1 MKNKWL
7 WLWIG
12 VVALWQALP
21 VIVGQGAPSSD
32 AISMPGPVILTYA
45 NPNNK
50 TRRYVPPPS
59 EFRRNRP
66 TAVITVNFIGT
77 WDPQAQA
84 AFQYAA
90 DIWAASV
97 VSSVPIVVNAEWA
110 ALPSGVL
117 GSAGATSVYR
127 NFSGAP
133 LSGTWYPV
141 AMANAIV
148 GSDLNGGSPEIQ
160 AQFSSAFPNWYF
172 GTDGQTPLNRYD
184 FVTVVLH
191 ELGHG
196 LGFAGSMTVDDGSGN
211 SECTGVAGIG
221 CWGFGTGYPMV
232 YDRFT
237 ENGSGTT
244 LLSFPNNSSQLTA
257 QLTSGNVFFKD
268 GGQRYEL
275 YAPSTWVQGSSYS
288 HLGESYNG
296 TPNALMTYSVGQG
309 EAIHDPGA
317 VARNMFNR
325 MRNGVYV
332 ATPTPTPSASPG
344 VTTSPTVTSSPT
356 FSPTPTLTPGTP
368 TPAPTRWTYLP
379 LVLHQQVI
387 ATPTPT
393 PLPADNWL
401 GYLNGLRAI
410 GGLPAVS
417 ENVTWSNGCTLHSLY
432 MVKTDTIA
440 HAEDA
445 NSPWYTA
452 EGDAAARNSNLVV
465 FSSVGVIDTAAL
477 DLWMLGPFHGVGMI
491 DAALQRVGFG
501 SYREATGTWQ
511 MGACLD
517 VLRGRDGIP
526 AGVTFPLMWPQDG
539 ERLPYTSNTLN
550 ESPDP
555 LTSCPGYS
563 TPVGPP
569 IYLLLGPGSSVT
581 PNVTASSLKQ
591 GNTTLE
597 HCMIDSS
604 TYTNPDSASQDLGR
618 AILAMRD
625 AVVLLPR
632 QPLTA
637 GATYTVSI
645 TANGQT
651 YTWQFTVQAGALRSL
666 NQWQE
671 IPAQIR

>member
-7 WLWIG
+7 WLLIG
-12 VVALWQALP
+12 VIALWQALP
-21 VIVGQGAPSSD
+21 VIVGQGAPPD
-32 AISMPGPVILTYA
+32 GVSMPGPMMLTYA

-66 TAVITVNFIGT
+66 TAIITVNFIGS

-97 VSSVPIVVNAEWA
+97 VSSVPIEVNAEWA

-117 GSAGATSVYR
+117 GSAGATRIYQ
-127 NFSGAP
+127 NFPGAP
-133 LSGTWYPV
+133 LPNTWYLV
-141 AMANAIV
+141 AMANAIS
-148 GSDLNGGSPEIQ
+148 GSDLNGGDPEIQ

-172 GTDGQTPLNRYD
+172 GTDGQTPLNQYD

-196 LGFAGSMTVDDGSGN
+196 LGFSGSMTVDDGTGSA
-211 SECTGVAGIG
+211 ECTGVAGIG
-221 CWGFGTGYPMV
+221 CWGFGTDSPMV
-232 YDRFT
+232 YDHFA
-237 ENGSGTT
+237 ENGSGTM
-244 LLSFPNNSSQLTA
+244 LLSYPNNSSQLAA
-257 QLTSGNVFFKD
+257 QLTSNNVFFKD
-268 GGQRYEL
+268 GSQHYEL
-275 YAPSTWVQGSSYS
+275 YAPSTWVQGSSYT

-296 TPNALMTYSVGQG
+296 TPNALMTYSFGQG
-309 EAIHDPGA
+309 EAIHDPGD
-317 VARNMFNR
+317 VVRSMFNR
-325 MRNGVYV
+325 MRNGIYV
-332 ATPTPTPSASPG
+332 VTPTPTPTLTPY
-344 VTTSPTVTSSPT
+344 PT

-368 TPAPTRWTYLP
+368 VPTQWTYLP
-379 LVLHQQVI
+379 LVLRQQAVV
-387 ATPTPT
+387 TPTPT

-417 ENVTWSNGCTLHSLY
+417 ENATWSNGCVLHSRY
-432 MVKTDTIA
+432 MVKTDTIG
-440 HAEDA
+440 HQEDP

-452 EGDAAARNSNLVV
+452 EGDAAARNSNLAI
-465 FSSVGVIDTAAL
+465 SSDVAATDASAL
-477 DLWMLGPFHGVGMI
+477 DLWMLGPFHGVGML
-491 DAALQRVGFG
+491 DASLQRVGFG
-501 SYREATGTWQ
+501 SYREAIGTWQ

-517 VLRGRDGIP
+517 VLRGLDGVP
-526 AGVTFPLMWPQDG
+526 AGVTFPLMWPTDG
-539 ERLPYTSNTLN
+539 ERLPYTSNSLN
-550 ESPDP
+550 EVPDP
-555 LTSCPGYS
+555 LTSCPGY
-563 TPVGPP
+563 TPPVGPP
-569 IYLLLGPGSSVT
+569 IYLLLGPGWSVT

-591 GNTTLE
+591 GNITLE
-597 HCMIDSS
+597 HCIIDSS
-604 TYTNPDSASQDLGR
+604 TYTNPDSGNQDLGR
-618 AILAMRD
+618 SILAMRH

-645 TANGQT
+645 TVNGQT
-651 YTWQFTVQAGALRSL
+651 YTWQFTVQADALRSL